1 MSHDCLTD
9 LYIRMI
15 VSPKTFP
22 QKILCDLPLGNSS
35 RILMDS
41 AEKPAMV
48 RCQGGLSLQ
57 RRGLGDSRW
66 DFVAGR
72 PRPPPQVIK
81 RRPCRDRPW
90 SCKSES
96 VMLKLEVS
104 LYIYIYDFMYN
115 IYIYMLV
122 YVLVSS
128 FYILSSSSS
137 KSGLVTQPYMR
148 NLTQLCTRKR
158 SLWTRNGPRCTRGRD
173 LSRTRKM
180 FLSHTHV
187 GWRHVM

>member
-57 RRGLGDSRW
+57 RRGLGVSHIISYE
-66 DFVAGR
+66 F
-72 PRPPPQVIK
+72 PRNAVSPTPRI
-81 RRPCRDRPW
+81 RRSAHPIGGFPSAQCITNRVPAAWRARMI
-90 SCKSES
+90 
-96 VMLKLEVS
+96 V
-104 LYIYIYDFMYN
+104 
-115 IYIYMLV
+115 
-122 YVLVSS
+122 
-128 FYILSSSSS
+128 
-137 KSGLVTQPYMR
+137 KSGY
-148 NLTQLCTRKR
+148 
-158 SLWTRNGPRCTRGRD
+158 SG
-173 LSRTRKM
+173 KM
-180 FLSHTHV
+180 
-187 GWRHVM
+187 

>member
-57 RRGLGDSRW
+57 RRGLGDSR
-66 DFVAGR
+66 
-72 PRPPPQVIK
+72 
-81 RRPCRDRPW
+81 
-90 SCKSES
+90 
-96 VMLKLEVS
+96 
-104 LYIYIYDFMYN
+104 
-115 IYIYMLV
+115 
-122 YVLVSS
+122 
-128 FYILSSSSS
+128 
-137 KSGLVTQPYMR
+137 
-148 NLTQLCTRKR
+148 
-158 SLWTRNGPRCTRGRD
+158 
-173 LSRTRKM
+173 
-180 FLSHTHV
+180 
-187 GWRHVM
+187 